1 MSHFSFIDIFCVKYA
16 SPLPSVFTHTLKLFM
31 FAGVLNNF
39 VPPHPVK
46 KKKKNCNKTY
56 RGARSNNFLK
66 L

>member
-16 SPLPSVFTHTLKLFM
+16 SPLPSVFTHTLKLLI
-31 FAGVLNNF
+31 FAGVLDNF

-46 KKKKNCNKTY
+46 KRDKKKLTN